1 MNAFLTMSALT
12 ITLFALSTAPVSIP
26 VKPAASTVTWTG
38 YKVTGQH
45 TGTVPVRRGD
55 LVYEDNRLTGGTVEI
70 DLAALR
76 VTDLS
81 GDARTKLEG
90 HLKSDDFFGVQQ
102 YPTAT
107 LVIDRVHSRGKP
119 GAYRVDA
126 TLTIKGVSKE
136 VRFDADVKDE
146 RDHLVAVAQ
155 LTIDRTAFGVRY
167 GSGSFFDNLGD
178 KTIYDEFDLQIELVA
193 AK

>member
-1 MNAFLTMSALT
+1 MNAFITLSALT
-12 ITLFALSTAPVSIP
+12 ITLFVFSTAPVSIP
-26 VKPAASTVTWTG
+26 VKPAESTVSWIG

-45 TGTVPVRRGD
+45 TGTVPVKRGD
-55 LVYEDNRLTGGTVEI
+55 LIYEDNRLTGGTVEI
-70 DLAALR
+70 DLAALQ

-81 GDARTKLEG
+81 GDAKTKLEG

-107 LVIDRVHSRGKP
+107 LVIDRVNSRGKP
-119 GAYRVDA
+119 GAYRVDG
-126 TLTIKGVSKE
+126 TLTIKGISKKVHFDTD
-136 VRFDADVKDE
+136 VREA
-146 RDHLVAVAQ
+146 RDHLLAVAK
-155 LTIDRTAFGVRY
+155 LTIDRTEFGVRY